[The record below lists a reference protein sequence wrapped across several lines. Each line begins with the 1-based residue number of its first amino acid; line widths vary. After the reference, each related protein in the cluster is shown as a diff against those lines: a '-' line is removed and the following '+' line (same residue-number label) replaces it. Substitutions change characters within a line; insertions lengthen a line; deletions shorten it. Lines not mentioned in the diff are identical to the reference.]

1 MHFQTNVI
9 LTQEDANWLDEQ
21 TLAFRKNNRKSL
33 SRSALLRALLQAA
46 RTINLDISRCRSAEQ
61 IAHDVAY
68 LLRRATRE
76 VQDEAKNRV
85 SPYGA

>member
-9 LTQEDANWLDEQ
+9 LTQEDADWLDEQ

-46 RTINLDISRCRSAEQ
+46 RAVELNLSRCASEKAIAEG
-61 IAHDVAY
+61 VAG
-68 LLRRATRE
+68 LLRRGGTQVQNELRNRTR
-76 VQDEAKNRV
+76 
-85 SPYGA
+85 